1 MKRCASRLLIPAKEF
16 HRTST
21 SSSFLAPPRR
31 KVQDSASLSS
41 GKSLWPTMALSNT
54 QANPV
59 RRPLFASPCLFGLA
73 LQSNH
78 SFLVE
83 RRGEKRC
90 LKKRSNS
97 KTSIR
102 RHLSTK
108 IFSDEFL
115 PYRQTA
121 RSVDRTST

>member
-1 MKRCASRLLIPAKEF
+1 MYTGSCKYIGIHVRMQGTYGTLVASSLHRSGAAALCRL
-16 HRTST
+16 
-21 SSSFLAPPRR
+21 
-31 KVQDSASLSS
+31 V
-41 GKSLWPTMALSNT
+41 
-54 QANPV
+54 
-59 RRPLFASPCLFGLA
+59 GLA
-73 LQSNH
+73 LQSDQAV
-78 SFLVE
+78 LVE

-97 KTSIR
+97 KASIR
-102 RHLSTK
+102 RHLNTK